1 MIIDSDTIVSIS
13 EANQNFSK
21 VARMVD
27 QYGSVTIMKN
37 NAPRYILLD
46 FNDVEKMQ
54 NASNEDVLSSSEK
67 FIQKNKKIYDSLENK

>member
-1 MIIDSDTIVSIS
+1 MIIDSDTIVSIT

-37 NAPRYILLD
+37 NTPRYILID
-46 FNDVEKMQ
+46 FNEVEKEQ
-54 NASNEDVLSSSEK
+54 NASDENVLSSSEK
-67 FIQKNKKIYDSLENK
+67 FIHKNKKIYESLTNK